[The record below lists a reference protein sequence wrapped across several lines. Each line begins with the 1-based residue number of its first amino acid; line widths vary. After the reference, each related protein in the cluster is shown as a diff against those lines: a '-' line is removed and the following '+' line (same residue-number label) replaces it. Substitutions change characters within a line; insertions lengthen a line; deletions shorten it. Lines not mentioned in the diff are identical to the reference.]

1 PVVGD
6 ITPVVRP
13 AVGDEPS
20 GISANSPSIAS
31 EILLIAPGVM
41 LPTTRA
47 TGTALI
53 PGKDARAV
61 AMPHNTTRCTSWSIP
76 SRIRFFGCVLATTT
90 SCAPCTSPT
99 TAATTSTQQGP

>member
-1 PVVGD
+1 MRTAVTAVPKARRMMPASAPKTQTSVASAVTSDVAPDAADDVPPPVVGD

-53 PGKDARAV
+53 PGKDAR
-61 AMPHNTTRCTSWSIP
+61 
-76 SRIRFFGCVLATTT
+76 
-90 SCAPCTSPT
+90 
-99 TAATTSTQQGP
+99 